1 MSDLR
6 LAVFDVDGTL
16 VDSQHNIV
24 AAMEAAW
31 RRFGLPDPD
40 PTAVRRVI
48 GLPLVE
54 AVATLIPDL
63 KGEAHVELGEFYKQA
78 FFELRQRPDHSEPL
92 YPGAAEALAYLK
104 DGGWILGV
112 ATGKSRRGLDA
123 VLVRHHLESW
133 FTTLQTADDGP
144 GKPDPFM
151 LEQAMLE
158 AGASPAETVMIG
170 DTTFDMLMARGAGT
184 DAIGVSWGYHESEEL
199 QEAGARVVLAS
210 FAELPLILNP

>member
-1 MSDLR
+1 
-6 LAVFDVDGTL
+6 
-16 VDSQHNIV
+16 
-24 AAMEAAW
+24 
-31 RRFGLPDPD
+31 
-40 PTAVRRVI
+40 
-48 GLPLVE
+48 
-54 AVATLIPDL
+54 
-63 KGEAHVELGEFYKQA
+63 
-78 FFELRQRPDHSEPL
+78 
-92 YPGAAEALAYLK
+92 
-104 DGGWILGV
+104 
-112 ATGKSRRGLDA
+112 